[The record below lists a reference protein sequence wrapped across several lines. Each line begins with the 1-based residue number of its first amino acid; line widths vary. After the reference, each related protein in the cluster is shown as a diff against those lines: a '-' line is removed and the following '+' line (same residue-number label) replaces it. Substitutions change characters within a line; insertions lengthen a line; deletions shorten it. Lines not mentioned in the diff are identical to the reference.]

1 MHHFI
6 IVHDHIDGPQ
16 GVTDFLHFRGVVSH
30 RHIPLSNIVELL
42 TKLQLTSRDTR
53 GENLFQIFPG
63 LLRRLRVSDMS
74 EQLIGDTD
82 AKQYITLLAAC
93 SQAEESLCV
102 ASGVASLAPS
112 T

>member
-1 MHHFI
+1 MTELQS
-6 IVHDHIDGPQ
+6 PN
-16 GVTDFLHFRGVVSH
+16 RG
-30 RHIPLSNIVELL
+30 
-42 TKLQLTSRDTR
+42 TR
-53 GENLFQIFPG
+53 SENLFQIFPG

-93 SQAEESLCV
+93 SQAEESMCV
-102 ASGVASLAPS
+102 ASGATSLAPS